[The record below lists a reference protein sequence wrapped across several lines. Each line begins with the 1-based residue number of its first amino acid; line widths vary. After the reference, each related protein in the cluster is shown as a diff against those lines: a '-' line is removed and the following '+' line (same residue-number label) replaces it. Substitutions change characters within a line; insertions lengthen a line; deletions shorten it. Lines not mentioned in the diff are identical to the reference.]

1 MTRYVPLI
9 LLTVTPAL
17 AQDTSLAVWD
27 KIYKVFSHPRCTN
40 CHVDSYNVPI
50 WSGPSY
56 GPEPRPHGMNISG
69 GTSRVGAEFI
79 ACGSCHTEHNSPL
92 PHGPPGAPG
101 WSLPPV
107 EMQWFGKSSADICSQ
122 IKDRRR
128 NGGRTIADVAKHID
142 HDGLVGWG
150 WAPGPQ
156 REPAPYSRAEL
167 VEFVTRWNAAGA
179 PCPTK

>member
-122 IKDRRR
+122 IKDGAAMATAPSPTSLGTSTMRSWFT
-128 NGGRTIADVAKHID
+128 G
-142 HDGLVGWG
+142 VGH
-150 WAPGPQ
+150 
-156 REPAPYSRAEL
+156 RDL
-167 VEFVTRWNAAGA
+167 DD
-179 PCPTK
+179 